1 MSESLGIRIVGL
13 DSGEYIIGIVR
24 KTLDG
29 ELQITAPLL
38 IQSET
43 EEEESKIVIKS
54 YNDLSTKEV
63 IISSLK
69 WIDLL
74 EPSQEL
80 IKKYVSLN
88 EALNIMNEAK
98 SVDMEEHIPK
108 KVPTSRKKAKKK
120 RPISERWLDT
130 V

>member
-1 MSESLGIRIVGL
+1 MSESLGIKIVGL

-24 KTLDG
+24 KALDG

-43 EEEESKIVIKS
+43 EEENKIVIKS

-63 IISSLK
+63 IISSSK

-74 EPSQEL
+74 EPSEEL
-80 IKKYVSLN
+80 IKKYLSLN
-88 EALNIMNEAK
+88 EALNIMDDAK
-98 SVDMEEHIPK
+98 NVDMEQHIPK
-108 KVPTSRKKAKKK
+108 KMPTTRKKAKKK
-120 RPISERWLDT
+120 REIWERWLDT